1 MIAIT
6 IQHVGILYIYLTNKI
21 NKANEKGS
29 NLTAQWYDACCLF
42 LHAIFLQLCKMMPQV
57 SWLPAQAISN
67 CLTHFFKPIC
77 ALILLLGFAI
87 NCSGQ
92 ATDYKVHA
100 NIIYRFTKYI
110 EWPENK
116 PGDFVIGIIGDSPL
130 YEELGALT
138 ANKSVGDQ
146 RIVVKKLSASAAFYS
161 CQILFIGQDE
171 SRNLKRIA
179 LLTADQPVL
188 LITEE
193 NGLAK
198 KGSCINFIIV
208 DDRLKLEINKNNVLS
223 RNLNIASELLK
234 LATIV
239 ANDNAIANSPKL

>member
-1 MIAIT
+1 
-6 IQHVGILYIYLTNKI
+6 
-21 NKANEKGS
+21 
-29 NLTAQWYDACCLF
+29 
-42 LHAIFLQLCKMMPQV
+42 MPQV
-57 SWLPAQAISN
+57 NCLPPQAIRI
-67 CLTHFFKPIC
+67 CLTHFFKQLC
-77 ALILLLGFAI
+77 ALLMLSGFAI

-110 EWPENK
+110 QWPENK
-116 PGDFVIGIIGDSPL
+116 QAGDFTIGIVGDSPL

-146 RIVVKKLSASAAFYS
+146 RIVVKRLSASAASYS
-161 CQILFIGQDE
+161 CQILFISQEE

-179 LLTADQPVL
+179 VLTADQPVL
-188 LITEE
+188 LVTEE

-198 KGSCINFIIV
+198 KGACINFIIV

-239 ANDNAIANSPKL
+239 ANDNVIANSPKQ

>member
-1 MIAIT
+1 MFIR
-6 IQHVGILYIYLTNKI
+6 
-21 NKANEKGS
+21 S
-29 NLTAQWYDACCLF
+29 
-42 LHAIFLQLCKMMPQV
+42 
-57 SWLPAQAISN
+57 
-67 CLTHFFKPIC
+67 CLTIFFKQACPGI
-77 ALILLLGFAI
+77 AVLLVFFGSA
-87 NCSGQ
+87 NGQ
-92 ATDYKVHA
+92 QTTDYKVHA

-110 EWPENK
+110 EWPEHRQS
-116 PGDFVIGIIGDSPL
+116 GDFVIGIVGDSPL

-138 ANKSVGDQ
+138 ANKSVNEQ
-146 RIVVKKLSASAAFYS
+146 RIVIRKFAANGSSYN
-161 CQILFIGQDE
+161 CQILFISEEE

-179 LLTADQPVL
+179 ALTADQPVL

-234 LATIV
+234 LATIITS
-239 ANDNAIANSPKL
+239 DNVIANFPKS

>member
-1 MIAIT
+1 MRSC
-6 IQHVGILYIYLTNKI
+6 LTN
-21 NKANEKGS
+21 
-29 NLTAQWYDACCLF
+29 
-42 LHAIFLQLCKMMPQV
+42 
-57 SWLPAQAISN
+57 
-67 CLTHFFKPIC
+67 FFKQ
-77 ALILLLGFAI
+77 AGASILLLFLTTH
-87 NCSGQ
+87 CSAQQ

-100 NIIYRFTKYI
+100 NIIYRFTKYV
-110 EWPENK
+110 EWPANK
-116 PGDFVIGIIGDSPL
+116 QAGDFVIGIVGDSPL
-130 YEELGALT
+130 YEELSSLT

-146 RIVVKKLSASAAFYS
+146 RIMIKKFAAGAAAYNCS
-161 CQILFIGQDE
+161 ILFITQDE
-171 SRNLKRIA
+171 SRNLKRITA
-179 LLTADQPVL
+179 LTADQPVL

-239 ANDNAIANSPKL
+239 ANDNVIANSPKL

>member
-1 MIAIT
+1 LSIR
-6 IQHVGILYIYLTNKI
+6 GCLTNFFKQTCVSI
-21 NKANEKGS
+21 G
-29 NLTAQWYDACCLF
+29 LLF
-42 LHAIFLQLCKMMPQV
+42 LTTHC
-57 SWLPAQAISN
+57 SAQ
-67 CLTHFFKPIC
+67 
-77 ALILLLGFAI
+77 
-87 NCSGQ
+87 Q

-100 NIIYRFTKYI
+100 NIIYRFTKYV

-116 PGDFVIGIIGDSPL
+116 HAGDFVIGIIGDSPL
-130 YEELGALT
+130 YEELGTLT
-138 ANKSVGDQ
+138 TNKSVGHQ
-146 RIVVKKLSASAAFYS
+146 KIMIKKLSAGAASYT
-161 CQILFIGQDE
+161 CQILFIGQEE
-171 SRNLKRIA
+171 SRNLKRVA

-234 LATIV
+234 LATIIT
-239 ANDNAIANSPKL
+239 NDNFIAKSP

>member
-1 MIAIT
+1 MSIR
-6 IQHVGILYIYLTNKI
+6 GCLTN
-21 NKANEKGS
+21 
-29 NLTAQWYDACCLF
+29 
-42 LHAIFLQLCKMMPQV
+42 
-57 SWLPAQAISN
+57 
-67 CLTHFFKPIC
+67 FFKQACIS
-77 ALILLLGFAI
+77 IVLLFI
-87 NCSGQ
+87 TTHCSAQQ

-100 NIIYRFTKYI
+100 NIIYRFTKYV

-116 PGDFVIGIIGDSPL
+116 QAGDFVIGIIGDSPL
-130 YEELGALT
+130 YEELSALT
-138 ANKSVGDQ
+138 ANKSVGNQ
-146 RIVVKKLSASAAFYS
+146 KIMIKKLSAGASSYT
-161 CQILFIGQDE
+161 CQILFISQEE

-188 LITEE
+188 LVTED

-239 ANDNAIANSPKL
+239 ANDNVIANSPKL

>member
-1 MIAIT
+1 MST
-6 IQHVGILYIYLTNKI
+6 RNRLTNFFNQTCI
-21 NKANEKGS
+21 SIALLS
-29 NLTAQWYDACCLF
+29 LAVSASAQ
-42 LHAIFLQLCKMMPQV
+42 
-57 SWLPAQAISN
+57 
-67 CLTHFFKPIC
+67 
-77 ALILLLGFAI
+77 
-87 NCSGQ
+87 Q

-100 NIIYRFTKYI
+100 NIIYRITKYI

-116 PGDFVIGIIGDSPL
+116 QAGDFVIGIVGDSPL
-130 YEELGALT
+130 YDELSSLT
-138 ANKSVGDQ
+138 VNKSVGDQ
-146 RIVVKKLSASAAFYS
+146 RIIVKRLSAGASSYT
-161 CQILFIGQDE
+161 CQMLFISQEE

-179 LLTADQPVL
+179 LLTADLPVL
-188 LITEE
+188 LITED

-239 ANDNAIANSPKL
+239 ANDNVITNSPKL